1 MMDAR
6 AFRAVRPK
14 GIWAAVLLP
23 LTAGQAIDWGA
34 LADEVAILAESGV
47 AGVYTNGTAS
57 EFHGQTEGEFDRVS
71 EVVAATARARAVR
84 FQIGVSN
91 TNARIARDRLARVA
105 DLRPDAA
112 QFILPDWWPPST
124 AEIADFVAGMTS
136 AAPAVPLV
144 LYNPP
149 HAKRRLAVA
158 EIAALRDAT
167 PALVGA
173 KLAGGD
179 DAWYAEA
186 RSALTDF
193 SVFVP
198 GHFVASGR
206 QAGAS
211 GSYSNIACLSPSGAV
226 RWWRQIEADP
236 EAALEL
242 EARINA
248 FLVAEVIPL
257 RARYGLS
264 DAALDKAMA
273 AAGGWGPITPQL
285 LWPYRGAP
293 DDVVAHLAAAARG
306 AIPELFR

>member
-1 MMDAR
+1 M
-6 AFRAVRPK
+6 
-14 GIWAAVLLP
+14 
-23 LTAGQAIDWGA
+23 TA
-34 LADEVAILAESGV
+34 
-47 AGVYTNGTAS
+47 
-57 EFHGQTEGEFDRVS
+57 
-71 EVVAATARARAVR
+71 
-84 FQIGVSN
+84 
-91 TNARIARDRLARVA
+91 
-105 DLRPDAA
+105 
-112 QFILPDWWPPST
+112 
-124 AEIADFVAGMTS
+124 
-136 AAPAVPLV
+136 AAPTLPLV

-179 DAWYAEA
+179 AAWYAEA

-226 RWWRQIEADP
+226 RWWQQIEVDP
-236 EAALEL
+236 EAALDL
-242 EARINA
+242 QRRINR
-248 FLVAEVIPL
+248 FLTSHVLPL
-257 RARYGLS
+257 RASLGLS
-264 DAALDKAMA
+264 DSALDKAMA
-273 AAGGWGPITPQL
+273 AAGRWGPVGPQL

-293 DDVVAHLAAAARG
+293 DDAVAHVAAAARDVM
-306 AIPELFR
+306 PELFQ